1 MCSPNWVNV
10 YSIRKMRSH
19 AIHRIGYTIH
29 RIMNRDD
36 VITTAIMTMQKA
48 TFNFQWPLLAH
59 DLTVNGNGSSCIW
72 LTSRN
77 HYNPK

>member
-10 YSIRKMRSH
+10 YSTRKMGSH
-19 AIHRIGYTIH
+19 TIHRKNYTIH

-36 VITTAIMTMQKA
+36 VTPAATMTMQKA
-48 TFNFQWPLLAH
+48 TFNCQWPLLAH
-59 DLTVNGNGSSCIW
+59 NLMVNGNGSSCIW
-72 LTSRN
+72 FTSRN